1 MPTATEIM
9 QREMEYMNRY
19 KNIIDPYDFYNKTSM
34 RTVSN
39 SVQNLLQTDS
49 FRFIQDSIRA
59 QELLKISD
67 YNFGGSLA
75 SLQIGSTAQRASESI
90 NLQNII
96 KDSFALHKINQP
108 DFLGSIQRQL
118 ESSISSSFQ
127 TVLGNIKESISVTA
141 AEALR
146 RFDEVQKSNIPQ
158 SIAQQTASSLLGLN
172 SMQEAIGFRTSAI
185 QQAMQT
191 IQHMNIFAD
200 TESIT
205 KVISQMQLSGVLE
218 KSMSV
223 LNNEHLFAQAIGVFN
238 STSYLKDF
246 DENISEDDLSESI
259 SIIEK
264 ANKDSFFDSFSKLN
278 PQAQAIIIAIFL
290 HFILPMVISI
300 YSNLITPSVERA
312 LKSEK
317 MNTEQVRAVKYASLP
332 DIDTSNLRF
341 ITRNGEKLRAN
352 PSTRSEVLGEL
363 VIGQVFQVVKKKKGW
378 AEIVYFC
385 EDEQLCRGWI
395 LTTYT
400 VKFKNKAKQ
409 HAVHETLYL
418 TSIPGMRESIKK
430 GLKTPVDKCSEELA
444 W

>member
-9 QREMEYMNRY
+9 QREMEYINRY
-19 KNIIDPYDFYNKTSM
+19 KNIINPYDLHNKTSM
-34 RTVSN
+34 LSVSN

-49 FRFIQDSIRA
+49 FRLIQDTIRA
-59 QELLKISD
+59 QDLLKITD

-75 SLQIGSTAQRASESI
+75 SLQIGSTTQRALESI
-90 NLQNII
+90 NLQNIV
-96 KDSFALHKINQP
+96 KDSLALHKINQP
-108 DFLGSIQRQL
+108 DFFVNIQRQL

-127 TVLGNIKESISVTA
+127 TVLSNIKESISVTA

-146 RFDEVQKSNIPQ
+146 RFDEVQKSNIAQ
-158 SIAQQTASSLLGLN
+158 NIAQQTASSLLGLN
-172 SMQEAIGFRTSAI
+172 SIQEAIGFRVSAI

-191 IQHMNIFAD
+191 MQHMKIFAD

-205 KVISQMQLSGVLE
+205 KMIGQMQLSGVLE

-223 LNNEHLFAQAIGVFN
+223 LNNEHLFAQAIGTFN

-246 DENISEDDLSESI
+246 EENISEDDLSESL
-259 SIIEK
+259 SIIK
-264 ANKDSFFDSFSKLN
+264 NANKDSFLDSFSKLN

-312 LKSEK
+312 LKSGK
-317 MNTEQVRAVKYASLP
+317 MNTEQVRSVKYALLP

-352 PSTRSEVLGEL
+352 PSTRSEVLDEL
-363 VIGQVFQVVKKKKGW
+363 VIGQVFQVIKKKKGW

-400 VKFKNKAKQ
+400 VKFKHKTKQ
-409 HAVHETLYL
+409 RAIQETLHL

-430 GLKTPVDKCSEELA
+430 GLNTPVEKCSKDLT